1 MSGRR
6 MLTVKERHL
15 LTEFAI
21 EQFNTVDGNEL
32 GDDWWTSYMGY
43 DINIWYDYEDKGY
56 VATAYSIKDGCTE
69 SSVYERLTN
78 LN

>member
-1 MSGRR
+1 MSARR

-15 LTEFAI
+15 LSEFAR

-32 GDDWWTSYMGY
+32 GDDWWTAHMGY
-43 DINIWYDYEDKGY
+43 DINIWYDYEDMCY
-56 VATAYSIKDGCTE
+56 VATAYSVKDGYTE
-69 SSVYERLTN
+69 SSVYERLTT